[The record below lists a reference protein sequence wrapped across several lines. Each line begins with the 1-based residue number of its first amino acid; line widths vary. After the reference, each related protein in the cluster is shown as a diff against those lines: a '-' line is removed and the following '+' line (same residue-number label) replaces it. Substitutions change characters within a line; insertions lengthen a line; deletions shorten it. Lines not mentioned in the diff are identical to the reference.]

1 MFQKVSGIPS
11 LFHCAMAIFEAAVE
25 AALRRATPSNHGST
39 VNVCCFRFGMLEPS
53 ICYCTV
59 CRFQADVCCVK
70 IISLVLVLQKP
81 LKMLLCAVAKA
92 FENVTVC
99 CSVCA
104 VRRGGWQVVVAVAN
118 K

>member
-39 VNVCCFRFGMLEPS
+39 VNVCCLCFGMLEPS

-59 CRFQADVCCVK
+59 CRFEAGVCCVK

-81 LKMLLCAVAKA
+81 LKMLL
-92 FENVTVC
+92 
-99 CSVCA
+99 S
-104 VRRGGWQVVVAVAN
+104 VVAVCCVLLFVRGVPRRGAAAVVATEN
-118 K
+118 DVIF